1 MTHERVQDCNHFLFW
16 EEKNGGGVIEK
27 KRRMIP
33 EFLDTLR
40 FVVVMVDL
48 ENDSVGPC
56 QHPGLLYA
64 REWRAGMV
72 DA

>member
-1 MTHERVQDCNHFLFW
+1 M
-16 EEKNGGGVIEK
+16 IEK

-33 EFLDTLR
+33 EFLDTPR

-72 DA
+72 DV